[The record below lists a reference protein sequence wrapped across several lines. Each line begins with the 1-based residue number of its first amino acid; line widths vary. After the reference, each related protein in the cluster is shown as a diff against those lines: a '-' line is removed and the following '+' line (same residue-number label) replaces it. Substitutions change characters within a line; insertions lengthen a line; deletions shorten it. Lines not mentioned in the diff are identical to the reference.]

1 MGRNIL
7 LGFAGPGEVTPA
19 SVKDLLRDKLK
30 LGPEDKHGLPTFPD
44 GVDAIK
50 VVMPVSDD
58 YLTKTMDVVLG
69 WVDYA
74 DLPLDVVYDEETR
87 KNRKILAEADELIEA
102 RNVASAMIEHLV
114 TAKKNGDEPWLI
126 VAWGDEGDDHTE
138 MLVELA
144 SVKKI
149 KMLDLTRGLDD
160 LRIEGYDATE
170 PEPEPEEEKPT
181 RRRRTAKT
189 AEHQPDGSGA
199 IAEEP
204 DKPAPRRGRPR
215 KTAETSPAPA
225 EDTDSGSLDE
235 DVARGRQA
243 AQKATSG
250 PVNENEDVVLRA
262 LTDARWLVRS
272 LDSAH
277 AAMTRRETPEASAL
291 YRLLEQAIET
301 YQPPVKSAG
310 GRPRRDGSPAQA
322 RGPEGRAV
330 KEYLNEDGEWVRA
343 GRGRLPKGVKTRTV
357 DPKTNEV
364 LSQD

>member
-7 LGFAGPGEVTPA
+7 LGFAGPGEVSPA
-19 SVKDLLRDKLK
+19 SVKDLLRQKLK
-30 LGPEDKHGLPTFPD
+30 LGPEEKNGLPTFPD
-44 GVDAIK
+44 GVDAIR

-58 YLTKTMDVVLG
+58 YLTKTMGVVLD

-74 DLPLDVVYDEETR
+74 DLPIDVVYDEETR
-87 KNRKILAEADELIEA
+87 KNRKILVEAEERIEA
-102 RNVASAMIEHLV
+102 RNIASAMVEHLV
-114 TAKKNGDEPWLI
+114 TAQKNGDLVWLI

-144 SVKKI
+144 SVKNI

-181 RRRRTAKT
+181 RRRRTTKT
-189 AEHQPDGSGA
+189 AEPEPVEESVA
-199 IAEEP
+199 VAEEP

-250 PVNENEDVVLRA
+250 PANENGDVVLRA

-277 AAMTRRETPEASAL
+277 AAMTGRETPEASPL

-301 YQPPVKSAG
+301 YQPPAKG

-322 RGPEGRAV
+322 RGPADRSI
-330 KEYLNEDGEWVRA
+330 KEYLNGDGEWVRA
-343 GRGRLPKGVKTRTV
+343 PRGRLPKGVKTRTV
-357 DPKTNEV
+357 DPKTDEV
-364 LSQD
+364 LSTQD